1 MAYNPYIHRTGAR
14 AGSAMKMRNEYQIQF
29 GIQYYL
35 IVEGESDEHF
45 FETTHN
51 SSSTILKSMVSL
63 MLIGGTSLTA
73 LCRRPMSLAIVS

>member
-29 GIQYYL
+29 GILYYL

-45 FETTHN
+45 FEN
-51 SSSTILKSMVSL
+51 ILDCSKCKVMNL
-63 MLIGGTSLTA
+63 EGRGKEIY
-73 LCRRPMSLAIVS
+73 

>member
-35 IVEGESDEHF
+35 IVEGAKVTNTF
-45 FETTHN
+45 
-51 SSSTILKSMVSL
+51 LK
-63 MLIGGTSLTA
+63 TF
-73 LCRRPMSLAIVS
+73 